1 MDRDSLSSMKV
12 SQLRILCKE
21 KRLLVSGNKEALIAR
36 ILEDSGISV
45 DSTASSDSKQE
56 RTKGDRDAAIDRLL
70 ARVEGGESNEK
81 ELPTPPPPSTPD
93 SVSVDLEQ
101 LPESDV
107 VEAEVFEADI
117 IEEKAPETESL
128 ILDEEEGSIE
138 DSEEDPWTTGV
149 LDERETA
156 LVAED
161 IPEESDASITITIP
175 SLSSINLN
183 PKQIAAITAVLLIV
197 VAGGFALFLQK
208 DSSFQARELRY
219 GDSMQF
225 NIESSSINQK

>member
-21 KRLLVSGNKEALIAR
+21 KRLLVSGNKEALIDR

-70 ARVEGGESNEK
+70 ARVEGGESNEE
-81 ELPTPPPPSTPD
+81 ELTTPPPPSTPD

-117 IEEKAPETESL
+117 IEEKASETESL
-128 ILDEEEGSIE
+128 ILDEEEEGVE

-197 VAGGFALFLQK
+197 VAGSFALFLQ
-208 DSSFQARELRY
+208 
-219 GDSMQF
+219 
-225 NIESSSINQK
+225 

>member
-1 MDRDSLSSMKV
+1 MDRDSLYSMKV

-117 IEEKAPETESL
+117 IEEKAPETE
-128 ILDEEEGSIE
+128 
-138 DSEEDPWTTGV
+138 
-149 LDERETA
+149 
-156 LVAED
+156 
-161 IPEESDASITITIP
+161 
-175 SLSSINLN
+175 
-183 PKQIAAITAVLLIV
+183 
-197 VAGGFALFLQK
+197 
-208 DSSFQARELRY
+208 
-219 GDSMQF
+219 
-225 NIESSSINQK
+225 